1 MRTAQAFDVIVD
13 ALKLWWQDWVNQVV
27 VSLAAILLS
36 LTVVLAP
43 AAMFGIY
50 QECMALTH
58 KTRTG
63 LLGFWQGFKS
73 YFIQNLTWGLI
84 NLIVLLVMVTNTW
97 FYYKSQF
104 SFAPILTFLMIG
116 LGAFWIVWQSFTL
129 ACFFLQEEKTL
140 KLAWKNGLAIMLGQP
155 GYALIIGLTILAV
168 LVLSFSLYIPLFLG
182 SLPLVALL
190 GFRAVQATLPPIETE
205 INPETQGKDNSAIL

>member
-1 MRTAQAFDVIVD
+1 MRAAQAFDVIVD

-50 QECMALTH
+50 QECKDLTH

-63 LLGFWQGFKS
+63 LIGFWQGFKS
-73 YFIQNLTWGLI
+73 YFKQNLTWGLV
-84 NLIVLLVMVTNTW
+84 NLVFFLILVTNIW

-116 LGAFWIVWQSFTL
+116 LGAFWIVWQTFTL
-129 ACFFLQEEKTL
+129 ACFYLQEEKAL

-155 GYALIIGLTILAV
+155 GYALIIGLTMLAI
-168 LVLSFSLYIPLFLG
+168 LVLSFSVFIPLFLG
-182 SLPLVALL
+182 SLPLLALL
-190 GFRAVQATLPPIETE
+190 AFRAVQATLPPPETV
-205 INPETQGKDNSAIL
+205 PETQE

>member
-1 MRTAQAFDVIVD
+1 MRAAQAFDVIVD

-50 QECMALTH
+50 QECKDLTH
-58 KTRTG
+58 QTRTG

-73 YFIQNLTWGLI
+73 YFRQNLTWGLV
-84 NLIVLLVMVTNTW
+84 NLVIILVLVTNTW

-116 LGAFWIVWQSFTL
+116 LGAFWIIWQSFTL
-129 ACFFLQEEKTL
+129 ACFYLQEEKTL
-140 KLAWKNGLAIMLGQP
+140 KLAWKNGLAIILGQP
-155 GYALIIGLTILAV
+155 GYALIIGLTMLAI
-168 LVLSFSLYIPLFLG
+168 LVLSFSVFIPLFLG
-182 SLPLVALL
+182 SLPLLALL
-190 GFRAVQATLPPIETE
+190 AFRAVQATLPTAESHA
-205 INPETQGKDNSAIL
+205 ETQE

>member
-1 MRTAQAFDVIVD
+1 MRAAQAFDVIVD

-50 QECMALTH
+50 QECKDLTH
-58 KTRTG
+58 QTRTG

-73 YFIQNLTWGLI
+73 YFRQNLTWGLV
-84 NLIVLLVMVTNTW
+84 NLVIILVLVTNTW

-116 LGAFWIVWQSFTL
+116 LGAFWIIWQSFTL
-129 ACFFLQEEKTL
+129 ACFYLQEEKTL
-140 KLAWKNGLAIMLGQP
+140 KLAWKNGLAIMLAQP
-155 GYALIIGLTILAV
+155 GYALIIGLTMLAI
-168 LVLSFSLYIPLFLG
+168 LVLSFSVFIPLFLG
-182 SLPLVALL
+182 SLPLLALL
-190 GFRAVQATLPPIETE
+190 SFRAVQATLPPAESYA
-205 INPETQGKDNSAIL
+205 ETQE

>member
-1 MRTAQAFDVIVD
+1 MRAAQAFDVIVD
-13 ALKLWWQDWVNQVV
+13 ALKLWWRDWVNQVV

-36 LTVVLAP
+36 LTIFLAP

-50 QECMALTH
+50 QECKDLTH
-58 KTRTG
+58 QTRTG

-73 YFIQNLTWGLI
+73 YFRQNLTWGLV
-84 NLIVLLVMVTNTW
+84 NLVIILVLVTNTW

-116 LGAFWIVWQSFTL
+116 LGAFWIIWQSFTL
-129 ACFFLQEEKTL
+129 ACFYLQEEKTL

-155 GYALIIGLTILAV
+155 GYALIIGLTMLAI
-168 LVLSFSLYIPLFLG
+168 LVLSFSVFIPLFLG
-182 SLPLVALL
+182 SLPLLALL
-190 GFRAVQATLPPIETE
+190 SFRAVQATLPPAESLS
-205 INPETQGKDNSAIL
+205 ETQE